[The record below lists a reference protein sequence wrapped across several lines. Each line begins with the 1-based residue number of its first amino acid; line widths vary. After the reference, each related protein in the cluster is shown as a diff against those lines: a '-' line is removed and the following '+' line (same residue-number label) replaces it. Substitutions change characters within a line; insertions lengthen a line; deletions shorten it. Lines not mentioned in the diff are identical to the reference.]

1 MGKKASIWKRA
12 PDPQDYVAAQAYLSL
27 LFDEAATKKLVQ
39 HLRRAPTTQREA
51 KDLLRASGL
60 ELLAKNSS
68 HVAADLKKIAKRKT
82 LSPVLLV
89 RGDGDKGLPLII
101 ADGYHRICASWYW
114 DENSLVSCCIAD

>member
-1 MGKKASIWKRA
+1 MGKKASIWKAA

-39 HLRRAPTTQREA
+39 HLRRAPTIQREA

-60 ELLAKNSS
+60 ELLAKSSS
-68 HVAADLKKIAKRKT
+68 HVAADLKKIAKRKK

-89 RGDGDKGLPLII
+89 RGDGGKGLPLII

-114 DENSLVSCCIAD
+114 DENCLVSCCIAD